1 MLTMNRRERRWKA
14 RIALFVVCVTSATD
28 VSAATLQAKTLRGWE
43 TYVQATEKRIDDET
57 SGGPAFLLLDFKPP
71 DESARIHKL
80 LEGGRVYVER
90 MRTKD
95 ARGKEIKA
103 DDGMIHHWYGSILVP
118 HVRLETL
125 IRWLQNYDRHSEY
138 FSEVEESK
146 LVSHDG
152 ENFRIFLRLMRKKIV
167 TVHYNTDHSVVYRHQ
182 TRTRVSSRSIADRI
196 AEVSDAGTAE
206 EKEKTSADDSGFL
219 WRLNSYW
226 RFEETDSGVIV
237 ECESI
242 SLSRTIPFGF
252 GWLIG
257 PFVESVPRE
266 SLNNMLI
273 SIRDGVTSGGRKNQE
288 ETRLQPDAIIE

>member
-1 MLTMNRRERRWKA
+1 MNSRKGHWKA
-14 RIALFVVCVTSATD
+14 QIALFVVCVTSATD
-28 VSAATLQAKTLRGWE
+28 APAATLETKTLRGWE
-43 TYVQATEKRIDDET
+43 TYVQSTEKRIDKEIA
-57 SGGPAFLLLDFKPP
+57 GGPAFLMLDFKPP
-71 DESARIHKL
+71 DESARIRKL
-80 LEGGRVYVER
+80 LQGGRVYVEK
-90 MRTKD
+90 MKTKD

-103 DDGMIHHWYGSILVP
+103 DDGMIHHWYGAILVP
-118 HVRLETL
+118 GARLETL

-138 FSEVEESK
+138 FSEVEKSK
-146 LVSHDG
+146 LVSQDG
-152 ENFRIFLRLMRKKIV
+152 ENFKISLRLVRKKVV

-182 TRTRVSSRSIADRI
+182 TRTRVSSRSVADRI
-196 AEVSDAGTAE
+196 AEVSGAGTDG

-226 RFEETDSGVIV
+226 RFEETDGGVIV

-242 SLSRTIPFGF
+242 SLSRTIPFGL

-273 SIRDGVTSGGRKNQE
+273 SIRDGVTLGRKNQE
-288 ETRLQPDAIIE
+288 ETRLLRDAIIE